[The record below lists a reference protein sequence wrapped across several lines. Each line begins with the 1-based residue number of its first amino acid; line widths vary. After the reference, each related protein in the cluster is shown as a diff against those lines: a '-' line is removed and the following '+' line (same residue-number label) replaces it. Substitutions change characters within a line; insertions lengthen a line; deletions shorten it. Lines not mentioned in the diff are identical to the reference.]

1 MGSVEDTNENAL
13 ELIGS
18 ITRQILL
25 HSPKVSKE
33 DLINALNKLSRDTDD
48 WYVKAA
54 CLRARQMLKHR
65 LH

>member
-13 ELIGS
+13 ELIGN

-25 HSPKVSKE
+25 HSPKVSKA
-33 DLINALNKLSRDTDD
+33 DLINALNKLSSDTDD

-54 CLRARQMLKHR
+54 CLRALQMLKHR

>member
-1 MGSVEDTNENAL
+1 MGSVEDTSENAL

-25 HSPKVSKE
+25 NSPRVSKE
-33 DLINALNKLSRDTDD
+33 DLINALNKLSSDTDD
-48 WYVKAA
+48 WYVKDA
-54 CLRARQMLKHR
+54 CQRALQMVKHW